1 MNFNKIA
8 PNVLRLTRYFK
19 KRRSQIIKQ
28 DRMTYTYK
36 LITILEGDML
46 FETCDGSWKCSTGS
60 IIYIPAKYNYRIE
73 FPPYEVTL
81 MNVEFD
87 MLHDRDTSMPTP
99 RKFFIS
105 SHEGIVKEYFST
117 LVTFDNAE
125 ILNRSLVI
133 EKFPQ
138 IIKRSH
144 DCVSL
149 WKSMNKYSLLLL
161 NTKITELLVDIVEF
175 AEESKRAP
183 YSEISDQILQYI
195 RSHCSDRLTCN
206 DIAAAFS
213 YHRTSINRIIR
224 DRYNCS
230 LHKLILREKISIAA
244 DLIKENEMSISDIAY
259 HLCFYD
265 SAHFSKVFREFM
277 GCNPSDLR
285 HKNNLAKKDT
295 ET

>member
-1 MNFNKIA
+1 MNFNRIA
-8 PNVLRLTRYFK
+8 PNVLRLNRYFK
-19 KRRSQIIKQ
+19 KKRSQVIRQ
-28 DRMTYTYK
+28 ESMTYTYK
-36 LITILEGDML
+36 LIAILEGDML
-46 FETCDGSWKCSTGS
+46 LETCDGSWKCSKGT
-60 IIYIPAKYNYRIE
+60 IIYLPARYNYRIE

-81 MNVEFD
+81 VNIEFD

-230 LHKLILREKISIAA
+230 LHKLILREKINIAA

-265 SAHFSKVFREFM
+265 TAHFSKVFREFM

-285 HKNNLAKKDT
+285 NRNSIVKKDT
-295 ET
+295 DP